1 MGEEKKRKKDELDEF
16 WDIDSLIPPKRAPR
30 YAHDTEAVEITSEK
44 SATAQKSSFGVLW
57 YDKKE
62 KAPRKEPLYDSI
74 TQGKPRSFALRDQKG
89 RFAPCRLC
97 GMDRPVVGRC
107 ACL

>member
-44 SATAQKSSFGVLW
+44 SATAAW
-57 YDKKE
+57 
-62 KAPRKEPLYDSI
+62 R
-74 TQGKPRSFALRDQKG
+74 LRQ
-89 RFAPCRLC
+89 R
-97 GMDRPVVGRC
+97 
-107 ACL
+107 